1 MTNDGAHGFFGDGV
15 DHFVH
20 GGGELFDEVANK
32 FRNIRFSL
40 AERRQRNRKNIQ
52 AIVQVLSEFTV
63 TDHLPQISIGG
74 RDDTNIDARGTGAA
88 YGLELALLED
98 TEQLGLKLQRHVSDF
113 IKKQCASVR
122 QREAADMRV
131 DGARKGS
138 AFVPEELAF

>member
-1 MTNDGAHGFFGDGV
+1 MTHDGAHGFFGDGV

-40 AERRQRNRKNIQ
+40 AEWRQRNRKNIQ

-74 RDDTNIDARGTGAA
+74 RDDPNIDARGTSAA
-88 YGLELALLED
+88 YGLELALPAD
-98 TEQLGLKLQRHVSDF
+98 PEQPGLKLQSHAPPFLPAPVS
-113 IKKQCASVR
+113 
-122 QREAADMRV
+122 
-131 DGARKGS
+131 
-138 AFVPEELAF
+138 